1 MTTINGTLL
10 RPQGDDAMR
19 PPPESSAPDAGA
31 VDSEPTHAA
40 DGPPSQSE
48 EGIAQP
54 SAAETAATCLARIA
68 RHHGVRLSVDRILH
82 DYALAQRALEPRL
95 MVRIARENGFKARA
109 VRLSWDDLVG
119 AGGTFPAMARLDNG
133 NYVVLSGV
141 KPEEDGPRIVI
152 LDPLDRTQDF
162 LFLSKEEFTSAWK
175 GEVVLLKRRFA
186 LTDEAQP
193 FGLSWFVPE
202 VLRQGAVL
210 RDVAAAALTMHILGL
225 VFPLFFQI
233 VIDKVLV
240 HASFSTLE
248 VLGVGIVAAIAF
260 DGFLTYLRGYLLLH
274 GTSKIDIR
282 TATRTFNHMSRL
294 PVAFFERTTAGVL
307 SKHMQQGNAIR
318 EFLTG
323 GLFQTL
329 LDSSVLIVFL
339 PILLFYSVPLTIIVI
354 LFSGLLALLIAG
366 MASVFRRRL
375 RALYEAEA
383 DRQTLLVETIH
394 GMATIKSLALEPSQR
409 KSWDQRSADAIERH
423 VEVGK
428 ISLTARAASDII
440 SKLMSVVVIWIGAI
454 LVFRGQMTV
463 GELVAFNMLSG
474 RVSGPLVAI
483 VGLIQQYQQTALSV
497 RMLGSVMNEPPE
509 RNIGAGLQMPIKG
522 SITFDRVTFQYASAT
537 TPALN
542 EVSLT
547 IPPGKV
553 VGVVGRSGSGKTTL
567 TKLIQGLHQPKSG
580 LVRVDGI
587 DLREWDAVHLR
598 SHIGV
603 VLQES
608 FLFRGTVRDNI
619 AIARPSATLEEVVAA
634 ANTAGA
640 HEFIER
646 LPKGYDTLLEEG
658 ATNLSGGQKQ
668 RLAIARALVR
678 NPPILVFDEATSALD
693 PESEAIIQ
701 ENLRH
706 ITRGRTTVIVS
717 HRLSSIRNADA
728 IVVMEHGRIESVG
741 RHEHLLAQ
749 CEIYRHLWER
759 QMQGH
764 R

>member
-1 MTTINGTLL
+1 MTTTNASLS
-10 RPQGDDAMR
+10 RPKPEGEAGSDGAAARAGDASGA
-19 PPPESSAPDAGA
+19 EAPDGA
-31 VDSEPTHAA
+31 APQDGGPTMSE
-40 DGPPSQSE
+40 
-48 EGIAQP
+48 
-54 SAAETAATCLARIA
+54 AETGAYCLVRIA
-68 RHHGVRLSVDRILH
+68 RHHGVRLSVDRIRH
-82 DYALAQRALEPRL
+82 DYALSQRAPEPRL
-95 MVRIARENGFKARA
+95 MVRIARENGFTARSTS
-109 VRLSWDDLVG
+109 LSWADLLN
-119 AGGTFPAMARLDNG
+119 AAEAFPAMARLSNG

-141 KPEEDGPRIVI
+141 RPTEDGPQIVI
-152 LDPLDRTQDF
+152 LDPLASRPDF
-162 LFLSKEEFTSAWK
+162 LFLSEAEFTSRWK

-186 LTDEAQP
+186 LSDEQQP
-193 FGLSWFVPE
+193 FGLRWFVPE
-202 VLRQGAVL
+202 VLRQKSVL
-210 RDVAAAALTMHILGL
+210 RDVAAAAIVMHILGL

-248 VLGVGIVAAIAF
+248 VLGAGIVVAILF
-260 DGFLTYLRGYLLLH
+260 DGLLTFLRGYMLLH

-282 TATRTFNHMSRL
+282 TATRTFDHMTRL
-294 PVAFFERTTAGVL
+294 PVSFFERTTAGVL

-329 LDSSVLIVFL
+329 LDSSVLLVFL
-339 PILLFYSVPLTIIVI
+339 PILLFYSVPLTGVVVG
-354 LFSGLLALLIAG
+354 FSALLALLIAG
-366 MASVFRRRL
+366 MATIFRRRL
-375 RALYEAEA
+375 HALYEAEA
-383 DRQTLLVETIH
+383 DRQALLVETIH

-409 KSWDQRSADAIERH
+409 KAWDQRSAGSIERH

-428 ISLTARAASDII
+428 ISSVARAASDII
-440 SKLMSVVVIWIGAI
+440 SKMMSVTVIWVGAI

-463 GELVAFNMLSG
+463 GELVAFNMLCG

-509 RNIGAGLQMPIKG
+509 RNLGAGLQLPIKG
-522 SITFDRVTFQYASAT
+522 HVAFDRVTFQYPSAS

-542 EVSLT
+542 EVSFA
-547 IPPGKV
+547 IPPGAT

-567 TKLIQGLHQPKSG
+567 TKLIQGLHQPRSG
-580 LVRVDGI
+580 LVRVDGV

-619 AIARPSATLEEVVAA
+619 AIARPSATLEEVVVAA
-634 ANTAGA
+634 RTAGA

-646 LPKGYDTLLEEG
+646 LPKGYDTHLEEG

-693 PESEAIIQ
+693 PDSESIIQ

-706 ITRGRTTVIVS
+706 ITRGRTTIIVS
-717 HRLSSIRNADA
+717 HRLSSIRSADA
-728 IVVMEHGRIESVG
+728 IVVMERGKVADIGTHDQ
-741 RHEHLLAQ
+741 LLAR
-749 CEIYRHLWER
+749 CAIYRHLWDK
-759 QMQGH
+759 QMQGN